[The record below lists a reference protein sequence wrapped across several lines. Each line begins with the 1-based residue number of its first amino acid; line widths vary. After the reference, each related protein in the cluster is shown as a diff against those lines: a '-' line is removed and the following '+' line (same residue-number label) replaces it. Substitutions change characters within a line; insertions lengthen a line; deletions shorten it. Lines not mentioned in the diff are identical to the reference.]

1 MRRMVDFFVSNR
13 WVVLAL
19 LVVLMIGGLEVM
31 FHLPLEAF
39 PDLTNNQV
47 VITVQCP
54 GMSPVEVEQL
64 VTFPLESAMLGM
76 PKLQTVRS
84 TSKLDLSMVTVIF
97 DDSVDR
103 YLVRQ
108 LVAERLNQ
116 VQSRIPSG
124 LQPQMN
130 PMATAFGE
138 VYQYTVSAPKMSLME
153 LKTLHDWVVRYALL
167 TVPGVS
173 EINSWG
179 GETKQYT
186 IEVDPDGLRRFNL
199 ALHDVVTAVSN
210 NNANFGGSYIEHA
223 EQQYTVR
230 GIGRAAGVDDL
241 GNIVVSTTG
250 GVPVLLKQLAT
261 IASEPLPRHGAVM
274 KDGNGE
280 TVSGMV
286 IILRGENGQKIIKEV
301 KAKIASLKLPGGAK
315 ILPFYDQSEVINAT
329 TATVERNLIEAAVL
343 VLVVLLIFLG
353 DWRAAAVVTLTIPL
367 SLLFGFIGMDL
378 FGISVNLMS
387 LGAIDFGTIV
397 DGSVVMVENCMH
409 RLENGDPGK
418 PLVETVREAAHEVSR
433 PVIFGVLIIIAVY
446 LPILTLQSLEGR
458 MFRPMAVT
466 VVSALTG
473 SLLLALF
480 VVPTLCT
487 IALRHRARMLAR
499 TGGKPVAERE
509 NKAPGWFGRLRPIA
523 WLRERKH
530 KRQEQALQK
539 PSQKPWF
546 DKLRDHYATSLERSE
561 GHRKLILA
569 VSLVLIIVA
578 LGSIKF
584 IGTEFMPTLD
594 EGSMVV
600 TSKRLPGISL
610 TQSVAI
616 GQQIERT
623 IKAAAGVEH
632 VVTKLGR
639 PDLATEAMGE
649 YESDSYISFTPK
661 MRDANAKDKQQFSA
675 DLEQAL
681 QKIPGVTYEFTQPM
695 QMRMDETIT
704 GTRGDV
710 ALKIFGSDLTTL
722 EDMARS
728 AEKIISAVPGASETQ
743 MEIISGARELQ
754 VRINR
759 PAAARYGVNVQDIQ
773 EVIETLYGS
782 RQLSEMLLGEERFP
796 IAIRLPSGM
805 RNDPEQLRS
814 LQIKTPQ
821 GELVRLDQLAE
832 IRTVGGPILIN
843 REQAR
848 RRSVVVSNV
857 SGRDLGSFVKDAKAA
872 VEQQL
877 TIPPAYRLE
886 WGGQYENQQRAQAR
900 LLIVFP
906 VSMLI
911 IAGLLYATFQN
922 VKQMSLILLIVPL
935 ALVGGVAA
943 LWLRGINLNLSACVG
958 FIALFGIAVLNG
970 VVMVSHINLLRKEG
984 KEMQDAVHQGA
995 SDRLRPV
1002 LITALVASLGFIPMA
1017 ISTSRG
1023 AEIERPLATVVI
1035 GGLITA
1041 TILTLYVLP
1050 ILYPWFSK
1058 DAVEK
1063 GSA

>member
-1 MRRMVDFFVSNR
+1 MRKLVDFFLSNR
-13 WVVLAL
+13 WLVLAL
-19 LVVLMIGGLEVM
+19 LIVLLIGGLTVM
-31 FHLPLEAF
+31 FNLPLEAF

-47 VITVQCP
+47 VVTVQCP

-64 VTFPLESAMLGM
+64 VTYPIETSMMGM
-76 PKLQTVRS
+76 PKLQMVRS

-97 DDSVDR
+97 DDSMDK

-108 LVAERLNQ
+108 LVAERINQ
-116 VQSRIPSG
+116 VQGRIPSG
-124 LQPQMN
+124 LQPQMM
-130 PMATAFGE
+130 PMSTAFGE
-138 VYQYTVSAPKMSLME
+138 VYQYTVSAPKMSLMQI
-153 LKTLHDWVVRYALL
+153 KTLHDWVIRYALL
-167 TVPGVS
+167 TIPGVS

-186 IEVDPDGLRRFNL
+186 IEVDPEGLRRFNL
-199 ALHDVVTAVSN
+199 TLHEVVAAVTA

-230 GIGRAAGVDDL
+230 GLGRAESTDDL
-241 GNIVVSTTG
+241 GNIVVSTVG
-250 GVPVLLKQLAT
+250 GVPVLLRQVANIRT
-261 IASEPLPRHGAVM
+261 EPLPRHGAVM
-274 KDGNGE
+274 KDGRGE

-286 IILRGENGQKIIKEV
+286 IILRGENGQKIIKEI
-301 KAKIASLKLPGGAK
+301 KQKIAGLKLPNGAK
-315 ILPFYDQSEVINAT
+315 IIPFYDQSDVINAT
-329 TATVERNLIEAAVL
+329 TATVRRNLIEAAVL
-343 VLVVLLIFLG
+343 VLVILLIFLG
-353 DWRAAAVVTLTIPL
+353 DWRAALVVSCTIPL

-409 RLENGDPGK
+409 RLETGDPSR
-418 PLVETVREAAHEVSR
+418 PLRDIIRDAAHEVSR

-446 LPILTLQSLEGR
+446 LPVLTLQSLEGR

-487 IALRHRARMLAR
+487 VALRHRARKLAEEHGSHAASQ
-499 TGGKPVAERE
+499 TADK
-509 NKAPGWFGRLRPIA
+509 KSSWFDRLRN
-523 WLRERKH
+523 RYSR
-530 KRQEQALQK
+530 
-539 PSQKPWF
+539 
-546 DKLRDHYATSLERSE
+546 SLTRSE
-561 GHRKLILA
+561 QHRKLILI
-569 VSLVLIIVA
+569 VSFTLIIVA
-578 LGSIKF
+578 LASIKF

-610 TQSVAI
+610 TESVAI
-616 GQQIERT
+616 GDQIEKT
-623 IKAAAGVEH
+623 IKAAPGVQSI
-632 VVTKLGR
+632 VTKLGR

-649 YESDSYISFTPK
+649 YESDSYLNFTPD
-661 MRDANAKDKQQFSA
+661 MRDAKPKRRQSFSDDLQQT
-675 DLEQAL
+675 LN
-681 QKIPGVTYEFTQPM
+681 KIPGVTYEFTQPM

-710 ALKIFGSDLTTL
+710 ALKIFGPDLTLL
-722 EDMARS
+722 EQLAHQ
-728 AEKIISAVPGASETQ
+728 AEHVIATVPGASETQ
-743 MEIISGARELQ
+743 MEIISGAQELQ
-754 VRINR
+754 VRVDR
-759 PAAARYGVNVQDIQ
+759 AAAARYGVNVADIQ

-782 RQLSEMLLGEERFP
+782 KQLSEMLLGEERFP
-796 IAIRLPSGM
+796 IAVRLPATL
-805 RNDPEQLRS
+805 RNDPERLRS

-843 REQAR
+843 REQAHR
-848 RRSVVVSNV
+848 RAVVMSNV
-857 SGRDLGSFVKDAKAA
+857 SGRDLGSFVTDCKAA
-872 VEQQL
+872 VASQVQL
-877 TIPPAYRLE
+877 PPGYQLE

-906 VSMLI
+906 VSLLI
-911 IAGLLYATFQN
+911 ISALLYATFQN
-922 VKQMSLILLIVPL
+922 ARQMALILLIVPL
-935 ALVGGVAA
+935 ALVGGIAA

-970 VVMVSHINLLRKEG
+970 VVMVSHINSLRADG
-984 KEMQDAVHQGA
+984 KEMDEAVHQGA

-1017 ISTSRG
+1017 VSTSRG

-1050 ILYPWFSK
+1050 LLYPSFSRNLAAK
-1058 DAVEK
+1058 QNPDQTKEAQ
-1063 GSA
+1063 A

>member
-1 MRRMVDFFVSNR
+1 MRKLVDFFLSNR
-13 WVVLAL
+13 WLVLAL
-19 LVVLMIGGLEVM
+19 LVVLIIGGITVM
-31 FHLPLEAF
+31 FQLPLEAF

-47 VITVQCP
+47 VVTVQCP

-64 VTFPLESAMLGM
+64 VTYPIETSMMGM
-76 PKLQTVRS
+76 PKLQMVRS

-97 DDSVDR
+97 DDSMDK

-108 LVAERLNQ
+108 LVAERINQ
-116 VQSRIPSG
+116 VQGRIPAG
-124 LQPQMN
+124 LSPQMM
-130 PMATAFGE
+130 PMSTAFGE
-138 VYQYTVSAPKMSLME
+138 VYQYTVSAPGMSLMQV
-153 LKTLHDWVVRYALL
+153 KTLHDWVIRYALL

-186 IEVDPDGLRRFNL
+186 IEVDPEGLRRFNL
-199 ALHDVVTAVSN
+199 TLHDVVAAVTN

-230 GIGRAAGVDDL
+230 GLGRAEGIDDL
-241 GNIVVSTTG
+241 GNIVVSTTNG
-250 GVPVLLKQLAT
+250 IPVLLNQVARIAT
-261 IASEPLPRHGAVM
+261 EPLPRHGAVM
-274 KDGNGE
+274 KNGQGE

-286 IILRGENGQKIIKEV
+286 IILRGENGQKIIKEI
-301 KAKIASLKLPGGAK
+301 KQKIAGLKLPNGAK
-315 ILPFYDQSEVINAT
+315 IIPFYDQSDVINAT
-329 TATVERNLIEAAVL
+329 TATVRRNLIEAACL
-343 VLVVLLIFLG
+343 VLVILLIFLG
-353 DWRAAAVVTLTIPL
+353 DWRAALVVAFTIPL

-409 RLENGDPGK
+409 RLETGDPHR
-418 PLVETVREAAHEVSR
+418 PLLDIIREAAHEVSR

-446 LPILTLQSLEGR
+446 LPVLTLQSLEGR

-487 IALRHRARMLAR
+487 VALRHRAKRLAQEVGNQR
-499 TGGKPVAERE
+499 QSDAQQSEPKGEEK
-509 NKAPGWFGRLRPIA
+509 KASWFDRLRDRYSNS
-523 WLRERKH
+523 LR
-530 KRQEQALQK
+530 
-539 PSQKPWF
+539 
-546 DKLRDHYATSLERSE
+546 RSE
-561 GHRKLILA
+561 RHRRLILI
-569 VSLVLIIVA
+569 VSLVLIVLA

-610 TQSVAI
+610 TESVGI
-616 GQQIERT
+616 GKQIEKT
-623 IKAAAGVEH
+623 IKGASGVDSI
-632 VVTKLGR
+632 VTKLGR

-649 YESDSYISFTPK
+649 YESDSYLNFTPK
-661 MRDANAKDKQQFSA
+661 MRNANTKQKKQFSD
-675 DLEQAL
+675 DLEKSLNQ
-681 QKIPGVTYEFTQPM
+681 IPGVTYEFTQPM

-710 ALKIFGSDLTTL
+710 ALKIFGQDLDTL
-722 EDMARS
+722 EQLAHQ
-728 AEKIISAVPGASETQ
+728 AEKIISGVNGASETQ
-743 MEIISGARELQ
+743 MEIISGAQELQ
-754 VRINR
+754 VRVDR
-759 PAAARYGVNVQDIQ
+759 RAAARYGVNVSDIQ

-782 RQLSEMLLGEERFP
+782 KQLSEMLLGEERFP
-796 IAIRLPSGM
+796 IAVRLPANL

-832 IRTVGGPILIN
+832 IHDVGGPILIN
-843 REQAR
+843 REQAHR
-848 RRSVVVSNV
+848 RAVVMSNV
-857 SGRDLGSFVKDAKAA
+857 SGRDLGSFVKDCQAQ
-872 VEQQL
+872 VEQQINL
-877 TIPPAYRLE
+877 PPGYRLE
-886 WGGQYENQQRAQAR
+886 WGGQYENQKRAQAR

-906 VSMLI
+906 VSLLI
-911 IAGLLYATFQN
+911 ISALLYATFQN
-922 VKQMSLILLIVPL
+922 SKQMALILLIVPL
-935 ALVGGVAA
+935 ALVGGIAA

-970 VVMVSHINLLRKEG
+970 IVMVSHINSLRKEG
-984 KEMQDAVHQGA
+984 KEMEDAVHQGA
-995 SDRLRPV
+995 ADRLRPV

-1017 ISTSRG
+1017 LSTSRG

-1041 TILTLYVLP
+1041 TVLTLYVLP

-1058 DAVEK
+1058 DVVSDGEK
-1063 GSA
+1063 EHAGP

>member
-1 MRRMVDFFVSNR
+1 MRKLVDFFLSNR
-13 WVVLAL
+13 WLVVAL
-19 LVVLMIGGLEVM
+19 LLVLILGGVTVM
-31 FHLPLEAF
+31 LRLPLEAF

-47 VITVQCP
+47 VVTVQCP

-64 VTFPLESAMLGM
+64 VTYPLETSMMGM
-76 PKLQTVRS
+76 PKLQMVRS

-97 DDSVDR
+97 DDSMDK

-108 LVAERLNQ
+108 LVAERINQ
-116 VQSRIPSG
+116 VQSRIPAG

-130 PMATAFGE
+130 PMSTAFGE
-138 VYQYTVSAPKMSLME
+138 VYQYTVSAPKMSLMQI
-153 LKTLHDWVVRYALL
+153 KTLHDWVIRYALL
-167 TVPGVS
+167 TIPGVS

-186 IEVDPDGLRRFNL
+186 AEVDPENLRRFNL
-199 ALHDVVTAVSN
+199 TLHDVVTAVTN

-230 GIGRAAGVDDL
+230 GLGRAESIEDL
-241 GNIVVSTTG
+241 GNIVVSTTHG
-250 GVPVLLKQLAT
+250 IPVLLKQVAT
-261 IASEPLPRHGAVM
+261 IKTDALPRHGAVM
-274 KDGNGE
+274 RNGQGE

-301 KAKIASLKLPGGAK
+301 KAKIAGLKLPNGAK
-315 ILPFYDQSEVINAT
+315 IIPFYDQSDVINAT
-329 TATVERNLIEAAVL
+329 TATVRRNLIEAAVL
-343 VLVVLLIFLG
+343 VVVILLIFLG
-353 DWRAAAVVTLTIPL
+353 DWRAALVVAVTIPL
-367 SLLFGFIGMDL
+367 SLLFGFLGMDM

-397 DGSVVMVENCMH
+397 DGSVVMTENCMH
-409 RLENGDPGK
+409 RLENNGDGK
-418 PLVETVREAAHEVSR
+418 PLLDVVREAAQEVSR

-446 LPILTLQSLEGR
+446 LPVLTLQSLEGR

-487 IALRHRARMLAR
+487 VALRHRARVLSSANR
-499 TGGKPVAERE
+499 KENTSKP
-509 NKAPGWFGRLRPIA
+509 NWFDRLRDA
-523 WLRERKH
+523 YGRSLGKSER
-530 KRQEQALQK
+530 
-539 PSQKPWF
+539 
-546 DKLRDHYATSLERSE
+546 
-561 GHRKLILA
+561 HRKAILV
-569 VSLVLIIVA
+569 VSIVMIVVA
-578 LGSIKF
+578 LGSLKF

-600 TSKRLPGISL
+600 TSKRLPGIALSE
-610 TQSVAI
+610 SVAI
-616 GQQIERT
+616 GDQIEKT
-623 IKAAAGVEH
+623 IKAKTGVTSI
-632 VVTKLGR
+632 VTKLGR

-649 YESDSYISFTPK
+649 YESDSYLSFTPK
-661 MRDANAKDKQQFSA
+661 LQSASTKSKQQFT
-675 DLEQAL
+675 DDL
-681 QKIPGVTYEFTQPM
+681 QKSLDRIPGVTYEITQPM

-710 ALKIFGSDLTTL
+710 ALKIFGEDLDTL
-722 EDMARS
+722 EQMAHT
-728 AEKIISAVPGASETQ
+728 AEKIISNVQGASETQ
-743 MEIISGARELQ
+743 MEIISGAQELQ
-754 VRINR
+754 VRVDR
-759 PAAARYGVNVQDIQ
+759 REAARYGVNVSDVQ

-782 RQLSEMLLGEERFP
+782 KQLSEMLLGEERFP
-796 IAIRLPSGM
+796 IAIRLPADI
-805 RNDPEQLRS
+805 RNDPERLRA

-821 GELVRLDQLAE
+821 GELVRLDQVAQVK
-832 IRTVGGPILIN
+832 TVGGPILIN
-843 REQAR
+843 REQAHR
-848 RRSVVVSNV
+848 RAVVMSNV
-857 SGRDLGSFVKDAKAA
+857 SGRDLGSFVKDTKAA
-872 VEQQL
+872 VAARMPL
-877 TIPPAYRLE
+877 PPGYRLE
-886 WGGQYENQQRAQAR
+886 WGGQYENQQRAQQR

-906 VSMLI
+906 VSLLI
-911 IAGLLYATFQN
+911 ISALLYATFQN
-922 VKQMSLILLIVPL
+922 ARQMFLILSIVPL

-970 VVMVSHINLLRKEG
+970 VVMVSHINSLRKDG
-984 KEMQDAVHQGA
+984 KEVDEAVHQGA

-1017 ISTSRG
+1017 LSTSRG
-1023 AEIERPLATVVI
+1023 AEVERPLATVVI

-1050 ILYPWFSK
+1050 LMYPWFSK
-1058 DAVEK
+1058 DLDPEPPKQA
-1063 GSA
+1063 

>member
-1 MRRMVDFFVSNR
+1 MRKLIDFFLSNR
-13 WVVLAL
+13 WLVVAL
-19 LVVLMIGGLEVM
+19 LVVLVIGGITVM
-31 FHLPLEAF
+31 LRLPLEAF

-47 VITVQCP
+47 VVTVQCP

-64 VTFPLESAMLGM
+64 VTYPIETSMMGM
-76 PKLQTVRS
+76 PKLQMVRS
-84 TSKLDLSMVTVIF
+84 TSKLDLSMVTIIF
-97 DDSVDR
+97 DDSMDK

-116 VQSRIPSG
+116 VQSRIPAR

-130 PMATAFGE
+130 PMSTAFGE
-138 VYQYTVSAPKMSLME
+138 VYQYTVSAPSMSLMQV
-153 LKTLHDWVVRYALL
+153 KTLHDWVIRYALL

-186 IEVDPDGLRRFNL
+186 VEVDPQNLRRFNL
-199 ALHDVVTAVSN
+199 TLHDVVTAVTS

-230 GIGRAAGVDDL
+230 GLGRAESIDDL
-241 GNIVVSTTG
+241 GNIVVSTTNG
-250 GVPVLLKQLAT
+250 TPVLLHQVAT
-261 IASEPLPRHGAVM
+261 IVTAPLPRHGAVM
-274 KDGNGE
+274 RNGEGE

-286 IILRGENGQKIIKEV
+286 IILRGENGQKIIKEI
-301 KAKIASLKLPGGAK
+301 KQKIASLKLPDGAK
-315 ILPFYDQSEVINAT
+315 IIPFYDQSDVINAT
-329 TATVERNLIEAAVL
+329 TATVRRNLIEAAVL
-343 VLVVLLIFLG
+343 VVVILLIFLG
-353 DWRAAAVVTLTIPL
+353 DWRAALVVGVTIPL

-397 DGSVVMVENCMH
+397 DGSVVMTENCMH
-409 RLENGDPGK
+409 RLENGGAGK
-418 PLVETVREAAHEVSR
+418 PLLEVVHDAAHEVAR
-433 PVIFGVLIIIAVY
+433 PIIFGVLIIIAVY
-446 LPILTLQSLEGR
+446 LPVLTLQSLEGR

-487 IALRHRARMLAR
+487 VALRHRAKVLTDLGQKKDPPR
-499 TGGKPVAERE
+499 P
-509 NKAPGWFGRLRPIA
+509 NWFDRLREA
-523 WLRERKH
+523 YGR
-530 KRQEQALQK
+530 
-539 PSQKPWF
+539 
-546 DKLRDHYATSLERSE
+546 SLGRSE
-561 GHRKLILA
+561 RHRKLILV
-569 VSLVLIIVA
+569 VSVILIVVA
-578 LGSIKF
+578 LGSLKF

-600 TSKRLPGISL
+600 TSKRLPGIAL
-610 TQSVAI
+610 TESVSI
-616 GQQIERT
+616 GDEIEKT
-623 IKAAAGVEH
+623 IKAKPGVTSI
-632 VVTKLGR
+632 VTKLGR

-649 YESDSYISFTPK
+649 YESDSYLSFTPK
-661 MRDANAKDKQQFSA
+661 LQNANAKGKQQFTD
-675 DLEQAL
+675 DLQKSL
-681 QKIPGVTYEFTQPM
+681 DKIPGVTYEITQPM

-710 ALKIFGSDLTTL
+710 ALKIFGEDLDTL
-722 EDMARS
+722 EQMAHS
-728 AEKIISAVPGASETQ
+728 AEKILSNVQGASETQ
-743 MEIISGARELQ
+743 MEIISGAQELQ
-754 VRINR
+754 VRVDR
-759 PAAARYGVNVQDIQ
+759 RAAARYGVNVADLQ

-782 RQLSEMLLGEERFP
+782 KQLSEMLLGEERFP
-796 IAIRLPSGM
+796 IAIRLPASL
-805 RNDPEQLRS
+805 RNDPERLRS

-832 IRTVGGPILIN
+832 IQTVGGPILIN
-843 REQAR
+843 REQAQR
-848 RRSVVVSNV
+848 RAVVMSNV
-857 SGRDLGSFVKDAKAA
+857 SGRDLGSFVKDCKVA
-872 VEQQL
+872 VADKL
-877 TIPPAYRLE
+877 HLPPGYRLE
-886 WGGQYENQQRAQAR
+886 WGGQYENQQRAQQR

-906 VSMLI
+906 VSLLI
-911 IAGLLYATFQN
+911 ISALLYATFKN
-922 VKQMSLILLIVPL
+922 AKQMFLILSIVPL

-970 VVMVSHINLLRKEG
+970 VVMVSHINSLRKEG
-984 KEMQDAVHQGA
+984 KDVDEATRQGA
-995 SDRLRPV
+995 ADRLRPV

-1017 ISTSRG
+1017 LSTSRG
-1023 AEIERPLATVVI
+1023 SEVERPLATVVI

-1050 ILYPWFSK
+1050 LMYPWFSRNIAANPMK
-1058 DAVEK
+1058 EQV
-1063 GSA
+1063 

>member
-1 MRRMVDFFVSNR
+1 MGKMVDFFLSNR
-13 WVVLAL
+13 WLVAAL
-19 LVVLMIGGLEVM
+19 LVVLLIGGITVM
-31 FHLPLEAF
+31 LNLPLEAF

-47 VITVQCP
+47 VVTVQSP

-64 VTFPLESAMLGM
+64 VTYPIETSMMGM
-76 PKLQTVRS
+76 PKLQMVRS
-84 TSKLDLSMVTVIF
+84 TSKLDLSMVTIIF
-97 DDSVDR
+97 DDSMDK

-116 VQSRIPSG
+116 VQSRIPQG

-130 PMATAFGE
+130 PMSTAFGE
-138 VYQYTVSAPKMSLME
+138 VYQYTVQAPKISLMQV
-153 LKTLHDWVVRYALL
+153 KTLHDWVIRYALL
-167 TVPGVS
+167 TIPGVS

-186 IEVDPDGLRRFNL
+186 IELDPQNLRRFNL
-199 ALHDVVTAVSN
+199 TLHDVVTAVTN

-230 GIGRAAGVDDL
+230 GIGRAQSVDDL
-241 GNIVVSTTG
+241 GNIVVSTTA
-250 GVPVLLKQLAT
+250 GVPVLLKQV
-261 IASEPLPRHGAVM
+261 ASIGPGPLPRHGAVM
-274 KDGNGE
+274 KDGDGE

-286 IILRGENGQKIIKEV
+286 IILRGENGQKIINEI
-301 KAKIASLKLPGGAK
+301 KAKIAGLKLPGGAK
-315 ILPFYDQSEVINAT
+315 IVPFYDQSDVINAT
-329 TATVERNLIEAAVL
+329 TATVRKNLIEAAIL
-343 VLVVLLIFLG
+343 VIVILLIFLG
-353 DWRAAAVVTLTIPL
+353 DWRAALVVACTIPL
-367 SLLFGFIGMDL
+367 SLLFGFIGMDV

-409 RLENGDPGK
+409 RLETSAPDQRTD
-418 PLVETVREAAHEVSR
+418 LREVIRAAAHEVSR

-446 LPILTLQSLEGR
+446 LPVLTLQSLEGR

-487 IALRHRARMLAR
+487 VALRHRAKTL
-499 TGGKPVAERE
+499 GERDGRQE
-509 NKAPGWFGRLRPIA
+509 SKESGWFDRLRD
-523 WLRERKH
+523 RYGR
-530 KRQEQALQK
+530 
-539 PSQKPWF
+539 
-546 DKLRDHYATSLERSE
+546 SLKKSE
-561 GHRKLILA
+561 PHRRLILIA
-569 VSLVLIIVA
+569 SIASIVIA
-578 LGSIKF
+578 LGSLKF

-600 TSKRLPGISL
+600 TSKRLPGIAL
-610 TQSVAI
+610 TESVAI
-616 GQQIERT
+616 GNQIEKT
-623 IKAAAGVEH
+623 IKGKSDVTS

-649 YESDSYISFTPK
+649 YESDSYLSFTPK
-661 MRDANAKDKQQFSA
+661 LQNASAKDKQKFT
-675 DLEQAL
+675 DGL
-681 QKIPGVTYEFTQPM
+681 QQSLDRIPGVTYEITQPM
-695 QMRMDETIT
+695 QMRMDESIT

-710 ALKIFGSDLTTL
+710 ALKVFGEDLDKL
-722 EDMARS
+722 EQLAKQAQR
-728 AEKIISAVPGASETQ
+728 IISSVEGASETQ
-743 MEIISGARELQ
+743 MEIISGAQELQ
-754 VRINR
+754 VRIDR
-759 PAAARYGVNVQDIQ
+759 GAAARYGVNVSDIQ

-782 RQLSEMLLGEERFP
+782 KQLSEMLLGEERFP
-796 IAIRLPSGM
+796 IAIRLPASL

-821 GELVRLDQLAE
+821 GGLVRLDQIAE
-832 IRTVGGPILIN
+832 IRNVGGPILIN
-843 REQAR
+843 REQAHR
-848 RRSVVVSNV
+848 RAVVMSNV
-857 SGRDLGSFVKDAKAA
+857 SGRDLGSFVKDCKAA
-872 VEQQL
+872 VAERL
-877 TIPPAYRLE
+877 PLPAGYRLE

-906 VSMLI
+906 VSLLI
-911 IAGLLYATFQN
+911 ISALLYATFQN
-922 VKQMSLILLIVPL
+922 AKQMFLILSIVPL

-970 VVMVSHINLLRKEG
+970 VVMVSHINALRQEG
-984 KEMQDAVHQGA
+984 KEMDEAVHQGA
-995 SDRLRPV
+995 ADRLRPV

-1017 ISTSRG
+1017 LSTSRG

-1050 ILYPWFSK
+1050 LIYPWFSR
-1058 DAVEK
+1058 DPLPGASRQTE
-1063 GSA
+1063 AA